1 LRYELKEERHMAATA
16 VRHLQPTHISVTFK
30 ILMPDELRKISFSL
44 VRDSGSGTEN
54 WNITFQLFQRAST
67 NADFPA
73 DAAIE
78 LDVVIDE
85 TDTEAHGQATATAK
99 HGLDADQRAQALTAA
114 DTSQAAQDPTSGI
127 TQDDAKDD
135 TKAIVTSRSPNSPV

>member
-1 LRYELKEERHMAATA
+1 MATTA
-16 VRHLQPTHISVTFK
+16 IDHLQPTHISVTFK
-30 ILMPDELRKISFSL
+30 ILMPDELRKIGFSL
-44 VRDSGSGTEN
+44 VKDSSSGTEN

-67 NADFPA
+67 NVDFPA

-85 TDTEAHGQATATAK
+85 TDTDAQGQATATAK

-114 DTSQAAQDPTSGI
+114 DTSQAAQDPSSGI

-135 TKAIVTSRSPNSPV
+135 TRAIVSSRNPKSPV